1 MLFFEK
7 KAKPAVQEPK
17 NVYFP
22 AAPKIEA
29 MAGILP
35 PAQE

>member
-7 KAKPAVQEPK
+7 KAEPALREPK
-17 NVYFP
+17 NFYFP